1 MQLVDGIANG
11 LTGALNMARARPGW
25 EERMDLS
32 ADAVFRSFW
41 AVPLAL
47 PGLAL
52 ATVASRR
59 LEMAAG
65 ETVLPIWA
73 LLLDR
78 GTAALVIWGL
88 VVLFYVY
95 LARRLEV
102 GWRISAVLIANNYAT
117 FLGYSLFGL
126 GMGAAAITGSFSLIG
141 YVWPLILAFGLW
153 LDWGILRR
161 GLGLKP
167 DGALVAIIFLQI
179 AGIVIAMFLSLVV
192 AAVLKGLGV
201 SV

>member
-25 EERMDLS
+25 EEHMDLS

-41 AVPLAL
+41 AVPLAF

-52 ATVASRR
+52 ATIASRR

-65 ETVLPIWA
+65 EAVSPLWA
-73 LLLDR
+73 LFLDR
-78 GTAALVIWGL
+78 GVTALVVWGL
-88 VVLFYVY
+88 VVFFYVH
-95 LARRLEV
+95 LARRLDV

-126 GMGAAAITGSFSLIG
+126 GMGASAIAGSFTLVG
-141 YVWPLILAFGLW
+141 FVWPLILVFGLW
-153 LDWGILRR
+153 LDWGVLRR
-161 GLGLKP
+161 GLGLQP
-167 DGALVAIIFLQI
+167 DGAFMAIVFLQI
-179 AGIVIAMFLSLVV
+179 GGLLVAMFLSLVV
-192 AAVLKGLGV
+192 AAVLNSLGV